1 MSEQNVGMSTTT
13 PKQVVVALVA
23 GLLAPVIA
31 IYLVVQLV
39 VGIQAK
45 HIDKDSTA
53 MSDKAVTERIKPV
66 GELVVVDANAPKIER
81 TGEVV
86 FNAACTS
93 CHTSGALGAPKIA
106 NAGDWAPRIALG
118 YETLIK
124 HAIEGIRQMPAR
136 GGDPEL
142 SDVEIARAIAFMA
155 NQSGAKFTPPEPK
168 VAAAA
173 PAAAGTSSTPA
184 PAPAANADAAAPIA
198 PSSAPV
204 IATAVTTTATADK
217 ASGKKVYETSCATCH
232 ATGVA
237 GAPKASDKA
246 AWAPRLKI
254 GMDALYKSALNGKN
268 AMPAKGGNA
277 GLTDPEVMAAVD
289 YLAGSAK

>member
-1 MSEQNVGMSTTT
+1 MSEQNVGMSKTT
-13 PKQVVVALVA
+13 PKQVVVALVT

-53 MSDKAVTERIKPV
+53 MSEQAVTERFKPV
-66 GELVVVDANAPKIER
+66 GELVVVDANAPKVEK
-81 TGEVV
+81 TGEAV
-86 FNAACTS
+86 FNATCTS

-106 NAGDWAPRIALG
+106 NKGDWAPRIAQG

-136 GGDPEL
+136 GGDPDL

-168 VAAAA
+168 AIAAA
-173 PAAAGTSSTPA
+173 PATSAAPSPA
-184 PAPAANADAAAPIA
+184 PT
-198 PSSAPV
+198 
-204 IATAVTTTATADK
+204 IATAVTTTASADK
-217 ASGKKVYETSCATCH
+217 ASGKKVYEASCASCH
-232 ATGVA
+232 ATGVL
-237 GAPKASDKA
+237 GSPKAGDNA
-246 AWAPRLKI
+246 AWAPRLKT
-254 GMDALYKSALNGKN
+254 GMDALYKSALHGKN

-277 GLTDPEVMAAVD
+277 GLTDPDVMAAVD
-289 YLAGSAK
+289 YLANLAK